1 MRIHEIILENKTAL
15 SYQRANRYPDGEAI
29 PESLPPVY
37 QPASA
42 TGVPSGQKCSSCK
55 HYDKES
61 AKCNKFKGDPMVR
74 PAYWCAK
81 WETKIAVNKKP

>member
-1 MRIHEIILENKTAL
+1 MRIHEIILETKTAL
-15 SYQRANRYPDGEAI
+15 SYQRANRYPDGESI

-55 HYDKES
+55 HYNKES
-61 AKCNKFKGDPMVR
+61 AKCDRFKGNPMVR
-74 PAYWCAK
+74 AAYWCAK
-81 WETKIAVNKKP
+81 WEPKNIVNKKP